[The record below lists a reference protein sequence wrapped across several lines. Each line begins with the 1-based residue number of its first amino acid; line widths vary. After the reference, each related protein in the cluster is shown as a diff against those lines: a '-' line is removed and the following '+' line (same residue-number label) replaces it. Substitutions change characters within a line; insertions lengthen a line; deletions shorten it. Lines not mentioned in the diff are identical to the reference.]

1 MWTSPLQPAVA
12 RKLPRI
18 AALVMPANGVT
29 ANGPCNNTNPNHITA
44 CLGDT
49 AALTLSCVPPGQDEG
64 VAPPGRR
71 LPSPLPT
78 RQGKWPFYAI
88 FSTPREARTGE
99 TQIPFGGRRSHRAA
113 AQTVADRHRLITT
126 PRAAAAVRR
135 EINHQL

>member
-1 MWTSPLQPAVA
+1 MHIYARGLAGRNPEILTGPPEAAHRTS
-12 RKLPRI
+12 KL
-18 AALVMPANGVT
+18 L
-29 ANGPCNNTNPNHITA
+29 
-44 CLGDT
+44 

-113 AQTVADRHRLITT
+113 AQTVADRHQR
-126 PRAAAAVRR
+126 RGAAAMP
-135 EINHQL
+135 QLQMHASRMGTEMHRSPKG